1 MKRVVAAAA
10 AVAAA
15 LTVTAAGAQAAKQH
29 PSKVKP
35 ACGAT
40 LGVISPVTGQA
51 ATIGQEI
58 VNWTRLAVANW
69 NKSNHTRFT
78 LVEGD
83 DQLSAAEAS
92 TVAQQ
97 FASNHKI
104 VGIVG
109 PAASQ
114 NVAAAGP
121 ILNRA
126 HMAMVSPSATQT
138 SLTTSGT
145 LPNFFR
151 VVARDDAQAP
161 TAANYMIQTLHPK
174 RVMIIDDQSSFSTGL
189 ADAAGAIF
197 TKAGISVDRE
207 SVSQQATDYSSL
219 AAKAGSADVVYLTW
233 QLPANIKLFVQQ
245 LHAQGK
251 TMPTFASA
259 LDGDATYVSSFSINV
274 HTYAPDAA
282 LRKQY
287 EAKYG
292 ANYTGEFGPPSYVA
306 AQVLMKAV
314 GSLCRTHKA
323 ITRPNVLTAVRKVRI
338 PHSIIG
344 RTIAFDKHGDLVN
357 GRFYLYKLVGD
368 SYQLIG

>member
-1 MKRVVAAAA
+1 MKKRFA
-10 AVAAA
+10 
-15 LTVTAAGAQAAKQH
+15 VTAIIAVCFAVPAASTHAAK
-29 PSKVKP
+29 KP
-35 ACGAT
+35 PKAKAACGAT

-58 VNWTRLAVANW
+58 VNWTRLAIANW
-69 NKSNHTRFT
+69 NKANHTRFS

-104 VGIVG
+104 VATVG

-126 HMAMVSPSATQT
+126 HVAMVSPSATQT
-138 SLTTSGT
+138 NLTTSGT

-161 TAANYMIQTLHPK
+161 TAANYIIGALHPK
-174 RVMIIDDQSSFSTGL
+174 SVMIVDDQSSFSTGL
-189 ADAAGAIF
+189 ADSAQAIF
-197 TKAGISVDRE
+197 TKAGVSVDRE
-207 SVSQQATDYSSL
+207 SISQKATDYSSL
-219 AAKAGSADVVYLTW
+219 VAKAGSADVIFITW

-245 LHAQGK
+245 LQAQGK
-251 TMPTFASA
+251 TMPTFATSF
-259 LDGDATYVSSFSINV
+259 DGDTTYVSSFSINV
-274 HTYAPDAA
+274 HTYARDAA

-292 ANYTGEFGPPSYVA
+292 TNYTGEFGPPSYVA

-314 GSLCRTHKA
+314 GSLCKAHKA
-323 ITRPNVLTAVRKVRI
+323 VTRVNVLHAVPKVRI
-338 PHSIIG
+338 QHSIIG
-344 RTIAFDKHGDLVN
+344 RAIAFTRQGDLVK
-357 GRFYLYKLVGD
+357 GRFYLYKLVGTG
-368 SYQLIG
+368 YQLIG